1 MPLGWRPK
9 SAYTLPS
16 RGGPSCSPPSTTQP
30 PAPPSVSAAEGA
42 FQGLGAERAES
53 TSLLA
58 AGFIAREAAPKDPR
72 AGRWLPDYQFGY
84 RNVDAPKCALDAIE
98 IGFLTDILVPQE
110 LGPGSVGRVGQV
122 LNGAFPLGRA
132 NEPAADPGTPRET
145 ESGDRYCERG
155 SSRSRSEKRR
165 CQSAHLPDTLVVRPP
180 TFLQQSSRR
189 TAAELR
195 PRPFEP
201 STNAVVVI
209 ASRQVGDD
217 EREHVQPLGDVLGG
231 RALTGCVAVKRSVER
246 FPGAL

>member
-1 MPLGWRPK
+1 MASG
-9 SAYTLPS
+9 LPIWL
-16 RGGPSCSPPSTTQP
+16 Q
-30 PAPPSVSAAEGA
+30 
-42 FQGLGAERAES
+42 ERRR
-53 TSLLA
+53 T
-58 AGFIAREAAPKDPR
+58 KVR
-72 AGRWLPDYQFGY
+72 AGRHRDRLPRGY
-84 RNVDAPKCALDAIE
+84 SRAAGTRLRLRWACRPSIE
-98 IGFLTDILVPQE
+98 RGLP
-110 LGPGSVGRVGQV
+110 PR
-122 LNGAFPLGRA
+122 RA
-132 NEPAADPGTPRET
+132 NEPAADPRTPRET

-217 EREHVQPLGDVLGG
+217 EREHVQPLGDVLGVV
-231 RALTGCVAVKRSVER
+231 RSRVA
-246 FPGAL
+246 